1 MAVEGSGRMDIIKKA
16 VKEGRK
22 SLSEHES
29 KQFLKSYGI
38 TVTKE
43 ELASSPEE
51 AIEIAKRIG
60 YPVVLKGNSP
70 ELTHKTEMNVVEL
83 NLSND
88 DEVRTAYDRIMKT
101 GVVPEGGILVQEMIK
116 GQRELVIGL
125 TRDPQFGPCVM
136 FGLGGIYTEVLKD
149 VSFRVAPLSEY
160 DAMQMMEE
168 ISAKKILDEFRGKP
182 AVDKKLL
189 AEALISVGKIGMEHE
204 AVKEIDINPII
215 IFGDKPIAVDALVI
229 LGNGKEK

>member
-1 MAVEGSGRMDIIKKA
+1 MDIIKKA
-16 VKEGRK
+16 VKEGHK

-29 KQFLKSYGI
+29 KLFLKSYGI
-38 TVTKE
+38 TVTEE

-51 AIEIAKRIG
+51 AVKIAKKIG

-70 ELTHKTEMNVVEL
+70 ELTHKTEMNIIEL

-88 DEVRTAYDRIMKT
+88 DEVKEAYDRIMKT

-149 VSFRVAPLSEY
+149 VSFRVAPLTEY

-189 AEALISVGKIGMEHE
+189 AQALINVGKIGLEHD
-204 AVKEIDINPII
+204 AVKEIDINPVII
-215 IFGDKPIAVDALVI
+215 LGDKPVAVDALVI
-229 LGNGKEK
+229 LGNGKDK

>member
-16 VKEGRK
+16 VKEGQK

-29 KQFLKSYGI
+29 KLFLKSYGI

-51 AIEIAKRIG
+51 AVKIAKEIG

-88 DEVRTAYDRIMKT
+88 DEVKAAYDRIMKT

-149 VSFRVAPLSEY
+149 VSFRVAPLTEY

-189 AEALISVGKIGMEHE
+189 AKALISVGKIGLEHE

-215 IFGDKPIAVDALVI
+215 ILGDKPVAVDALVI
-229 LGNGKEK
+229 LGNGKDK